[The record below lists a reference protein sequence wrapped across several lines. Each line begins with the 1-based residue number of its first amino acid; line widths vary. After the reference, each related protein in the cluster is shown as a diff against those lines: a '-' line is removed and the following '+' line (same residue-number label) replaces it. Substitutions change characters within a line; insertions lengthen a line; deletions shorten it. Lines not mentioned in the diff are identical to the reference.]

1 MYELVKV
8 TDRCYY
14 IQSPSKIGVIK
25 TSESEVVLID
35 SGNNKD
41 AAKRVLKTLNAE
53 GLSVK
58 AIFITHSH
66 ADHIGGNRY
75 IAEQTGCKIYARG
88 IEADF
93 TNHPILEPAFLYGAK
108 PPRDL
113 LHKFLLAEESTA
125 LPLTEDILPE
135 GVTLIDL
142 SGHFFDMVGFAVS
155 DGTVFIADS
164 LSSVDTLDKYGVGY
178 IYDIEKYLAVLEE
191 LKTMDAAL
199 FVPSHAAP
207 TTDIKELADYNI
219 NKVLQV
225 AKDILEETAE
235 PTDFEELLKRLFDKY
250 GLTLSFEQYVLV
262 GSTVKSYLSWLR
274 DSGRVEPIFADNRLL
289 WKRIQ

>member
-8 TDRCYY
+8 SDRCYY
-14 IQSPSKIGVIK
+14 IQSPSKIGIIK
-25 TSESEVVLID
+25 ISDTEVVLID

-41 AAKRVLKTLNAE
+41 AAKRVFKTLNNE
-53 GLSVK
+53 GWTPR
-58 AIFITHSH
+58 AIFVTHSH

-93 TNHPILEPAFLYGAK
+93 TNHPILEPSFLYGAK

-113 LHKFLLAEESTA
+113 CHKFLLAEESRA
-125 LPLTEDILPE
+125 LPLTDEVLPE
-135 GVTLIDL
+135 GVSIIDL

-155 DGTVFIADS
+155 DGTVFIADA
-164 LSSVDTLDKYGVGY
+164 LSSKETLDKYRVGY
-178 IYDIEKYLAVLEE
+178 IYDIEKYIEVLERI
-191 LKTMDAAL
+191 KAMDAKV
-199 FVPSHAAP
+199 FIPSHAAP
-207 TTDIKELADYNI
+207 VADIKPLADYNI
-219 NKVLQV
+219 EKVLDT
-225 AKDILEETAE
+225 AEDILGFCSE
-235 PTDFEELLKRLFDKY
+235 PICFEEILKKLFDKY
-250 GLTLSFEQYVLV
+250 CLSLTFEQYVLV

-274 DSGRVEPIFADNRLL
+274 DSGKVEPEFIDNRLL

>member
-41 AAKRVLKTLNAE
+41 AAKRVLKTLNTE

-58 AIFITHSH
+58 AIFATHSH

-113 LHKFLLAEESTA
+113 LHKFLLAEESTS
-125 LPLTEDILPE
+125 LPLTEEVLPE
-135 GVTLIDL
+135 GVSIIDL

-164 LSSVDTLDKYGVGY
+164 LSSVETLDKYGVGY